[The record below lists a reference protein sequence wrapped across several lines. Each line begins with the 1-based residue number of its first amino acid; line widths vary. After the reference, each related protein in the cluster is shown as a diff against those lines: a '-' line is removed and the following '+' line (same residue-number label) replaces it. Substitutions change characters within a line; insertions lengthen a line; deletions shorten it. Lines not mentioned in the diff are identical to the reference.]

1 MKEMD
6 AIPWYAFLLAR
17 PRRSCRRLSIG
28 CLLILLLFLG
38 CLCGLLSLLF
48 NPRQAAAA
56 HERQAS
62 QPLAVWLLIDNSN
75 SMFEK
80 DGVGSDPDRLR
91 LDAAR
96 LFLSYL
102 GVDEQDLTH
111 QAGVIFFGTGAETAV
126 PLTPLTDDQ
135 KRADLFAQIADPP
148 RMGWTDHLTAL
159 QLAKQEIEASEEQ
172 SRPVIILLTDGKPE
186 WPDTFSIDQQ
196 VAYRAAL
203 REQSDW
209 LAAQGIPLF
218 IILLANTSAELDT
231 DIDTIWQPLWQ
242 AMSLAAPPG
251 HFYGARTA
259 RDLPY
264 IYHEIVVALTGE
276 ETAGVVLE
284 TAVLDAGSDATVH
297 IPANLAQVT
306 LVISKSNP
314 DQQVSI
320 QTETGEAL
328 TAVSPKIRRA
338 GSSDNRAEEVW
349 VFEEPPAGI
358 WQVHITGPGEITI
371 WQDYKQQPPA
381 TVIVTT
387 VAATIPATS
396 LPTTNPTP
404 SPSPVATATEE
415 TAVVAFITPSA
426 PIQLTEP
433 TTASPP
439 RATWT
444 WWFLGSLLVAV
455 VAALGSLW
463 WHSTR
468 QPRVSGS
475 LQITGDGQVPRLIDL
490 DSLGK
495 TAVSLGKLPA
505 DIPLPGATATATLV
519 PGARLEDSRLMFIRS
534 EGGYAEG
541 GITLDGRP
549 APPST
554 PLTDAMLID
563 LGGGVQVRY
572 ENLRL
577 RRAGRLSTQ
586 SLSR

>member
-1 MKEMD
+1 MKETTPD
-6 AIPWYAFLLAR
+6 PWYDFLFDR
-17 PRRSCRRLSIG
+17 PRRSCYRVAVG
-28 CLLILLLFLG
+28 CLLICLLLCG
-38 CLCGLLSLLF
+38 CLFGLLTLF
-48 NPRQAAAA
+48 FTPHQTSAANR
-56 HERQAS
+56 E
-62 QPLAVWLLIDNSN
+62 PLAVWLLIDNSN

-80 DGVGSDPDRLR
+80 DGIGSDPNRLR

-102 GVDEQDLTH
+102 GVDERDLTH

-126 PLTPLTDDQ
+126 PLTPLTDDHR
-135 KRADLFAQIADPP
+135 RAELFAQIADPP
-148 RMGWTDHLTAL
+148 RMGWTDHLAAL
-159 QLAKQEIEASEEQ
+159 QLAQQEIEASEGQ

-186 WPDTFSIDQQ
+186 WPDTYSADQQ
-196 VAYRAAL
+196 AAYQTAL
-203 REQSDW
+203 REQGVW
-209 LAAQGIPLF
+209 LAARGIPLF
-218 IILLANTSAELDT
+218 IILLSTTTDQDT
-231 DIDTIWQPLWQ
+231 DIATTWQPLWQ
-242 AMSLAAPPG
+242 AMSQAAPPG

-264 IYHEIVVALTGE
+264 IYHEIVVALTAE

-284 TAVLDAGSDATVH
+284 TSVLEAGIDATVN

-320 QTETGEAL
+320 QTETGENL

-349 VFEEPPAGI
+349 VFEEPPAGM

-371 WQDYKQQPPA
+371 WQDYKQQPQ
-381 TVIVTT
+381 TVTPMVT
-387 VAATIPATS
+387 VAATVPATS
-396 LPTTNPTP
+396 LPANAPTPTP
-404 SPSPVATATEE
+404 SPSPVVTDTKETAVIVFITPPAPSQPVVTATE
-415 TAVVAFITPSA
+415 
-426 PIQLTEP
+426 
-433 TTASPP
+433 PP
-439 RATWT
+439 PHATWT
-444 WWFLGSLLVAV
+444 WWVLGGLLVAI

-468 QPRVSGS
+468 QPRVSGV
-475 LQITGDGQVPRLIDL
+475 LQIMGDGQAPRIIDL

-495 TAVSLGKLPA
+495 TAVSLGKPPA
-505 DIPLPGATATATLV
+505 DIPLSGAAVTATIV
-519 PGARLEDSRLMFIRS
+519 PGARLEESRLMFIRS
-534 EGGYAEG
+534 ERSHTEG

-549 APPST
+549 APPSA
-554 PLTDAMLID
+554 PLMDAMLID
-563 LGGGVQVRY
+563 FGGGVQVRY

-586 SLSR
+586 SLGS